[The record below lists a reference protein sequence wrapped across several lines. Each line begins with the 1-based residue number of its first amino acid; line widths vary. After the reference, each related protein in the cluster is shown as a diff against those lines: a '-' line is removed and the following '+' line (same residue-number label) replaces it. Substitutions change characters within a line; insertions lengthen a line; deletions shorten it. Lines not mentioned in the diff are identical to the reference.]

1 MGRRVKD
8 DGKKLR
14 ILAGTFRSTVFPP
27 ILAGLIMLLLF
38 LFMFTGCDQNPLID
52 DLKTILDSEG
62 KKVADPA
69 FSVKGG
75 DYYEQENIELE
86 LICNTDGA
94 EIRYTTDGSE
104 PGPEKGEK
112 YNDGDTIALSES
124 MTVKAVAYKKYWDS
138 SDIVKEKYSITVM
151 PDGFDYVLDTSFG
164 NDGVVV
170 YDVSNDTAGYGLT
183 IDSNGK
189 IIVAGQIEN
198 TTFDAIVWRYT
209 DTGTLDTTFNNAG
222 TLPGIKTYDS
232 GNDEGLSAVTI
243 DNSNNVIVAGSTG
256 PLWDRNT
263 LLIRFTESGALDSTF
278 DGDGILTVALSE
290 GQFCSGVA
298 LDGFGR
304 IVCSGYQKIDNPDP
318 HTDVMIWK
326 VESDGTAYTAGDF
339 DTNGIITYDLN
350 GLEDY
355 ESASCIGITSSNDI
369 VCAGEAQNECGLW
382 WYSEEGVPRDTGDF
396 TNGFLSF
403 GGEDAIESSDVI
415 FDSNGNLFL
424 VGSSFSAPDP
434 DAAIWARQSN
444 GSSLTS
450 FGNNGSVVFT
460 DLGWTSGAAIAID
473 GEDNIYITG
482 DVDSIGM
489 TIWKYK
495 PNGELDSGYQSDGYL
510 SYDLSGSG
518 SGQDIILDSQN
529 RIVVAGYADGNMM
542 LWRYKPR
549 D

>member
-1 MGRRVKD
+1 MGRRMSNCKQSTRVHFLLS
-8 DGKKLR
+8 GPQVLPAG
-14 ILAGTFRSTVFPP
+14 LAGA
-27 ILAGLIMLLLF
+27 IILLLV
-38 LFMFTGCDQNPLID
+38 LFVFTGCDQNPLID

-62 KKVADPA
+62 KKVADPE
-69 FSVKGG
+69 FSMKGG
-75 DYYEQENIELE
+75 DYYEHENIKLE
-86 LICNTDGA
+86 LSCDTDGA

-124 MTVKAVAYKKYWDS
+124 MTVKAVAHKKYWDS
-138 SDIVKEKYSITVM
+138 SNVVKEEYSITVM

-164 NDGVVV
+164 DDGVVV
-170 YDVSNDTAGYGLT
+170 YDVSENVWGYGLD

-189 IIVAGQIEN
+189 IIIAGQIKS
-198 TTFDAIVWRYT
+198 TTYDAIVWRYT
-209 DTGTLDTTFNNAG
+209 DTGILDTTFNSTGPN
-222 TLPGIKTYDS
+222 PGIQTYDS
-232 GNDEGLSAVTI
+232 GNVEELSAVTI
-243 DNSNNVIVAGSTG
+243 DNSNNVIVAGGTG
-256 PLWDRNT
+256 PLGDFDT
-263 LLIRFTESGALDSTF
+263 LLIRFTESGELDSTF

-290 GQFCSGVA
+290 GQYCSGVA
-298 LDGFGR
+298 LDGSGR
-304 IVCSGYQKIDNPDP
+304 IVCSGYQDIENPDP

-326 VESDGTAYTAGDF
+326 VESDGTAYTSGDF

-355 ESASCIGITSSNDI
+355 ESAYSIGITSSNDI
-369 VCAGEAQNECGLW
+369 VCAGEAQDDCGLW
-382 WYSEEGVPRDTGDF
+382 WYSEEGDPKDTGDF

-403 GGEDAIESSDVI
+403 GGEDAVWSDDLI
-415 FDSNGNLFL
+415 FDSNEDLFV
-424 VGSSFSAPDP
+424 VGSSHTGPDP

-460 DLGWTSGAAIAID
+460 DLGGTSGTAIAID

-482 DVDSIGM
+482 AVASIGM